1 MSARTD
7 TKDELMEVATE
18 LFAAHGFA
26 GTSIRDIA
34 RAMNMSI
41 SNIYHYFGNKEGLWL
56 KILEYSVQKLPET
69 LREAV
74 DQDAEPLEKLRVL
87 IQTHLRSA
95 EGHRREWRIFFV
107 DEERLSAEGME
118 RNRKLQREILDIYLD
133 AIREVQN
140 AGYARDCHPK
150 VLAFNIIGMINWYLR
165 WFRRGGELSEQ
176 EAYDEIIAFI
186 MRGIGAGDAEIRSR
200 ET

>member
-7 TKDELMEVATE
+7 TKDELMEVATD

-69 LREAV
+69 LREAIE
-74 DQDAEPLEKLRVL
+74 QDAEPLEKLQVL
-87 IQTHLRSA
+87 VRTHLRSA
-95 EGHRREWRIFFV
+95 EGHRRQWRIFFV